1 LRKVSI
7 VVAAAAAL
15 LCFAAVALA
24 QTNTYTVSGKIASGG
39 TKKKPKPVA
48 VQFGYTVGTQEGTL
62 ASPVKTYKIHLD
74 GVYGNADFVSKK
86 CSAATLNAM
95 STPDDSTCPAAS
107 KVGTGSVDAL
117 VGTAGQAITGDT
129 AKCHLDLRIYAG
141 TKKSLTLFLSGKLG
155 TCVSN
160 IAQAIDAKFST
171 SPSPRSRRTSRSSAR
186 APRASSSRRAAPASA
201 TSRSRS
207 RPRRASRPS
216 SPTRRASADLG
227 TTPPQ
232 FRFTEGRAVFGPSL
246 VRCWGTTPK
255 GLNACPKDAAGSSR
269 GR

>member
-1 LRKVSI
+1 MRKVSI

-39 TKKKPKPVA
+39 SKKKPKPVG
-48 VQFGYTVGTQEGTL
+48 VQFGYTVGTAEGTL

-86 CSAATLNAM
+86 CPASKLNAM
-95 STPDDSTCPAAS
+95 STPDDSTCPSAS

-117 VGTAGQAITGDT
+117 VGSAGQAIDANT

-160 IAQAIDAKFST
+160 IAQAIDAKFTTDAKGGNLTFTVPPILLHPVEGLDVSVTKVT
-171 SPSPRSRRTSRSSAR
+171 SNIKK
-186 APRASSSRRAAPASA
+186 
-201 TSRSRS
+201 
-207 RPRRASRPS
+207 
-216 SPTRRASADLG
+216 LG
-227 TTPPQ
+227 K
-232 FRFTEGRAVFGPSL
+232 
-246 VRCWGTTPK
+246 GTK
-255 GLNACPKDAAGSSR
+255 GLFVSKGCSGTRNVEVTFTAETGQQAKQKNSAGKC
-269 GR
+269 

>member
-24 QTNTYTVSGKIASGG
+24 QTNTYTVNGKIASGG
-39 TKKKPKPVA
+39 SKKKPKPVA
-48 VQFGYTVGTQEGTL
+48 VQFGYTVGTVEGTL

-74 GVYGNADFVSKK
+74 GVYGNADFVKKK
-86 CSAATLNAM
+86 CSAASLNAQG
-95 STPDDSTCPAAS
+95 TPDDSSCPAGS

-141 TKKSLTLFLSGKLG
+141 TKKSLTLFLSGKLP

-160 IAQAIDAKFST
+160 IAQAIDAKFTTDSKGGNLTFTVPPILLHPVPGLDVSVTKVT
-171 SPSPRSRRTSRSSAR
+171 SNIKK
-186 APRASSSRRAAPASA
+186 
-201 TSRSRS
+201 
-207 RPRRASRPS
+207 
-216 SPTRRASADLG
+216 LG
-227 TTPPQ
+227 K
-232 FRFTEGRAVFGPSL
+232 
-246 VRCWGTTPK
+246 GTK
-255 GLNACPKDAAGSSR
+255 GLFTSKGCKGTRNVEVTFTAETGQSAKQSNSAGKC
-269 GR
+269 

>member
-1 LRKVSI
+1 MRKVSL

-86 CSAATLNAM
+86 CAASTLNAM
-95 STPDDSTCPAAS
+95 TTPDDSTCPSAS

-141 TKKSLTLFLSGKLG
+141 TKKSLTLFLSGKLP

-160 IAQAIDAKFST
+160 IAQAIDAKFTTDSKGGNLTFTVPPVLLHPVPGLDVSVTKVT
-171 SPSPRSRRTSRSSAR
+171 SNIKK
-186 APRASSSRRAAPASA
+186 
-201 TSRSRS
+201 
-207 RPRRASRPS
+207 
-216 SPTRRASADLG
+216 LG
-227 TTPPQ
+227 K
-232 FRFTEGRAVFGPSL
+232 
-246 VRCWGTTPK
+246 GTK
-255 GLNACPKDAAGSSR
+255 GLFVSKGCSGKRNVEVTFTSESGQTAKQSNSAGKC
-269 GR
+269 